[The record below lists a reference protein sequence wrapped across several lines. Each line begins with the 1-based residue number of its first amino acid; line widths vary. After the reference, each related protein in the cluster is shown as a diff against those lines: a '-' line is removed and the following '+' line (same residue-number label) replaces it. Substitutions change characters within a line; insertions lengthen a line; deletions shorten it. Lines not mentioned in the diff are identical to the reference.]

1 MPVPPIVLQSKSRS
15 THYFIATAIITSF
28 IIWFIFKLIYP
39 YPFITIDSYYYIGA
53 AYENANAGSW
63 PIGYSKFIRIVGYL
77 SHSPTLLVTIQYLVL
92 QLSFI
97 YLFLSIRNIF
107 QIGKW
112 SSLILFIF
120 LFLNPLFIYGS
131 NHIMSDIVFCSFA
144 ICWICQ
150 LLWIIKRPRLYMIF
164 TQAFLLTTIFTIR
177 YTALYF
183 PLFTIMVFIISN
195 QSTWCKISGIGLTL
209 LLLGAFIQF
218 TRIKM
223 EEVGGIRQFSSASGW
238 KQASNALYMYGHI
251 AAVDN
256 TPVPDKFKVL
266 HQLTKNY
273 FKGPHTYVD
282 LYSIDKEFTTG
293 SFYVAA
299 YESPLMQ
306 YLRTK
311 QGENADVFEFKNI
324 APFGPF
330 FNSYGTY
337 LITHYPLPYIQYV
350 ILPDIMAYLLP
361 FPEIYGTP
369 NDLYY
374 LWSNHLGVVAK
385 NWFEF
390 TTITILTNFI
400 KIRGIILSPYP
411 LLFFIIHVIY
421 ILSLI
426 AILLQKHYKKWGN
439 IIRKS
444 YFLLVLICTIN
455 FLFTILSA
463 ASVLRFQFTFII
475 IEFVIALISIKL
487 IMESAAR
494 RSNNHDSYNGMKK
507 V

>member
-1 MPVPPIVLQSKSRS
+1 MSLPSIVLQSQRS
-15 THYFIATAIITSF
+15 STYYYITTAIIVTF

-53 AYENANAGSW
+53 AYENSAVGSW
-63 PIGYSKFIRIVGYL
+63 PIGYSKFIRLVGYI
-77 SHSPTLLVTIQYLVL
+77 SHSHKLLVTVQYFLL
-92 QLSFI
+92 QASFI
-97 YLFLSIRNIF
+97 YLFLTIHNIF

-112 SSLILFIF
+112 QSIILFIF

-131 NHIMSDIVFCSFA
+131 NHIMSDILFCSLA

-150 LLWIIKRPRLYMIF
+150 LLWMIKRPQPYMIF
-164 TQAFLLTTIFTIR
+164 TQAILLTIIFSIR

-183 PLFTIMVFIISN
+183 PLFTIIVYIISP
-195 QSTWCKISGIGLTL
+195 QSTWRKIAGIGLTF
-209 LLLGAFIQF
+209 LLLGSFIQF

-223 EEVGGIRQFSSASGW
+223 EEVGGVRQFSSAGGW
-238 KQASNALYMYGHI
+238 KQASNALYMYEHI

-256 TPVPDKFKVL
+256 TPVPDKFKLL

-273 FKGPHTYVD
+273 FNGPHTHVD
-282 LYSIDKEFTTG
+282 LYNIDQDFTTG

-306 YLRTK
+306 YLRIK
-311 QGENADVFEFKNI
+311 LGENADVFEFKNI

-337 LITHYPLPYIQYV
+337 LIIHHPIPYLQYV
-350 ILPDIMAYLLP
+350 VLPDVMAYLFP

-374 LWSNHLGVVAK
+374 LWSNHLGEMAK
-385 NWFEF
+385 SWFGLSS
-390 TTITILTNFI
+390 ITIPKKFI
-400 KIRGIILSPYP
+400 EIRAVILSPYP
-411 LLFFIIHVIY
+411 LLFFIIHAIF

-426 AILLQKHYKKWGN
+426 ALISQKQYRQWDTHT
-439 IIRKS
+439 RKS
-444 YFLLVLICTIN
+444 YLFISAICIAN

-475 IEFVIALISIKL
+475 IEFLTALISITFIRNDKEQIEKRVL
-487 IMESAAR
+487 SDDLH
-494 RSNNHDSYNGMKK
+494 N
-507 V
+507 